1 MRNKRMAG
9 LMVLL
14 SALLIIG
21 FVFADGCEKKSSPVS
36 SPADSTSETQSA
48 APATAAAA
56 EQTICP
62 VMGGPINKDIFVEYE
77 GKKVYF
83 CCAQCKG
90 EFEKEPEKYLSKL
103 PQFAK

>member
-1 MRNKRMAG
+1 MRNKRTAD
-9 LMVLL
+9 LIVLL

-21 FVFADGCEKKSSPVS
+21 FVFADGCEKKSAPAPSP
-36 SPADSTSETQSA
+36 SA
-48 APATAAAA
+48 AAV

-90 EFEKEPEKYLSKL
+90 QFEKEPQKYLSKL